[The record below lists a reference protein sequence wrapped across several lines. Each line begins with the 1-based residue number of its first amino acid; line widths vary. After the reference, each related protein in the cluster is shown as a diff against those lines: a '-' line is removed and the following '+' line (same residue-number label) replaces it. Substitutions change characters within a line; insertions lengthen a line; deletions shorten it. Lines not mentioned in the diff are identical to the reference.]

1 MKTII
6 AHCTPDANVMR
17 PYVDAEAV
25 KGACAW
31 ARIELP
37 ALALTELGEL
47 VEHFHTAPYLIT
59 SMTGQ
64 ISIVMTVFDEDG
76 DNVLVPPA
84 SDMQMLDNQG
94 ITIPAHRVAETHEP
108 PWVIIA
114 SDHVSFGIMGA
125 DPFVCGAPDFPI
137 QTVEIPYALLGL
149 CVEQET
155 LDG

>member
-6 AHCTPDANVMR
+6 ARCMPDADVVR
-17 PYVDAEAV
+17 PYIDAEAV
-25 KGACAW
+25 QGACAW

-47 VEHFHTAPYLIT
+47 ARHFHTAPHLIT
-59 SMTGQ
+59 SMTAQ

-76 DNVLVPPA
+76 EEVLVPPA
-84 SDMQMLDNQG
+84 DDVPMLDNQG

-114 SDHVSFGIMGA
+114 ADHVTFGTMGA
-125 DPFVCGAPDFPI
+125 DPFVSGAPDFPI
-137 QTVEIPYALLGL
+137 QTVEVPYTLLGL
-149 CVEQET
+149 SIEQET
-155 LDG
+155 CDG